1 MKKFCIINNLISSLV
16 INVIVATL
24 QINLHPNEYITSVKG
39 HYGYYMVFNVVKSL
53 TFVTNLQTYGPYG
66 REEGIPFHLPAHDG
80 KIIGFHGR
88 SGKLVDAIGTYVKFD

>member
-1 MKKFCIINNLISSLV
+1 MVKLSCLV

-39 HYGYYMVFNVVKSL
+39 HYGYYNVFNVVKSL

-66 REEGIPFHLPAHDG
+66 REEGVPFHLPAHDG
-80 KIIGFHGR
+80 KIIGFHGK
-88 SGKLVDAIGTYVKFD
+88 SGRLVDAIGTYVKFD